1 MKKFVMAA
9 VAVALSSGSAYAATA
24 NGSATAEV
32 VAPITLTHT
41 TGATIN
47 FGMFVAGTGGSV
59 IVTPLGVGSSTGGVT
74 LVAGSAFTSDAFTV
88 GGSPLRGYT
97 IATAAGTVTS
107 GLNTMSFTT
116 TPSAATGI
124 LTAVTGTGAFTVGGT
139 LTVPSAQATG
149 SYTGSYVATVL
160 YQ

>member
-74 LVAGSAFTSDAFTV
+74 LVAGSHLPAMP
-88 GGSPLRGYT
+88 SPL
-97 IATAAGTVTS
+97 AA
-107 GLNTMSFTT
+107 
-116 TPSAATGI
+116 
-124 LTAVTGTGAFTVGGT
+124 
-139 LTVPSAQATG
+139 VPSVDTRSRLLLAP
-149 SYTGSYVATVL
+149 
-160 YQ
+160 

>member
-1 MKKFVMAA
+1 M
-9 VAVALSSGSAYAATA
+9 
-24 NGSATAEV
+24 
-32 VAPITLTHT
+32 
-41 TGATIN
+41 
-47 FGMFVAGTGGSV
+47 
-59 IVTPLGVGSSTGGVT
+59 
-74 LVAGSAFTSDAFTV
+74 
-88 GGSPLRGYT
+88 
-97 IATAAGTVTS
+97 TS